1 MTIMHEAFLE
11 LRSAFPD
18 LDAEVRSILLTRS
31 QDGAT
36 ISDIKDDYRKNTGI
50 VFPIFQNITEFLLS
64 IPFVTAF
71 CNENGKLIFNVQPSA
86 RTKHIYDLVQQQKPQ
101 HQLQTQKHQQFVQYN
116 DQNRFE
122 PFVNNI
128 SSKKNERDEFW
139 YRNNKQTDCQKNNEY
154 INKKNIDNN
163 EFSESANIDV
173 VKTKVGL
180 ENLTSLQTNAHKG
193 VFNYTEETGRN
204 NYYQD
209 NCNHLFN
216 RLCNQP
222 KMASQNLGH
231 NFNNIHYSNQNN
243 RITKQQS
250 TYSQAKT
257 ISQTSQFRSIQQ
269 QNYLNTNKLEK
280 QPNPYKESMA
290 KYIPPST
297 SRPISPSCTKSSR
310 YNDSIYTTDSD
321 YEAHLLDFP
330 LLGDDFFLFLAR
342 MELRCKFKKYD
353 KILQSGLCVSG
364 QTICG
369 AIKRVRQLEDQCKS
383 IIVNI
388 GSVDIMKGR
397 PLVQIEHDFREL
409 INLMFKK
416 GFTPILT
423 TLAPLANF
431 AHDEITKTKLERFNN
446 FIKKEGEFLLVMDI
460 WACLV
465 NERGHIL
472 FDCFQNE
479 PRIVTGTSEPYVFWN
494 KIGRQRVLQLI
505 ESQLEY

>member
-11 LRSAFPD
+11 LRNAFPD
-18 LDAEVRSILLTRS
+18 LDVEVRSILMARS
-31 QDGAT
+31 QEGAT
-36 ISDIKDDYRKNTGI
+36 ITDIKDDYRKNMGL
-50 VFPIFQNITEFLLS
+50 VFPIYQNITEFLLS
-64 IPFVTAF
+64 IPFVTAY
-71 CNENGKLIFNVQPSA
+71 CNENGKLIFNVRPSA

-101 HQLQTQKHQQFVQYN
+101 QHQISTQKQQFIQYN
-116 DQNRFE
+116 EQKRYE
-122 PFVNNI
+122 PVVNNI
-128 SSKKNERDEFW
+128 SSQKKECDELW
-139 YRNNKQTDCQKNNEY
+139 YCKHKQIDYGNNTECID
-154 INKKNIDNN
+154 KKHVDDKI
-163 EFSESANIDV
+163 SESTNIDV
-173 VKTKVGL
+173 AKTKVGL
-180 ENLTSLQTNAHKG
+180 EKSALLPANDHDG
-193 VFNYTEETGRN
+193 VSNYNVDAGSN

-216 RLCNQP
+216 RLYNQP
-222 KMASQNLGH
+222 KVASQNLGH
-231 NFNNIHYSNQNN
+231 NFNNNHYSNLNS
-243 RITKQQS
+243 RLPKQQPTQIKS
-250 TYSQAKT
+250 

-280 QPNPYKESMA
+280 QFNPFKQPTA
-290 KYIPPST
+290 RYIPTST
-297 SRPISPSCTKSSR
+297 SRPTSPTCTKSSR

-353 KILQSGLCVSG
+353 KVLQSGLCVSG

-369 AIKRVRQLEDQCKS
+369 AIRRVRQLEDQCKS
-383 IIVNI
+383 VIVNI

-397 PLVQIEHDFREL
+397 SLVQIEHDFREL

-431 AHDEITKTKLERFNN
+431 AHDEHTKNKLERFNS
-446 FIKKEGEFLLVMDI
+446 FIKKEGKFSLVMDI
-460 WACLV
+460 WSCLV

-479 PRIVTGTSEPYVFWN
+479 PRMVTGTSEPYVFWN

>member
-1 MTIMHEAFLE
+1 MTVMHEAFLE

-18 LDAEVRSILLTRS
+18 LDAEVRSILLARS
-31 QDGAT
+31 QEGAT
-36 ISDIKDDYRKNTGI
+36 ISDLKDDYRKNTGI

-71 CNENGKLIFNVQPSA
+71 CNEN
-86 RTKHIYDLVQQQKPQ
+86 VQQQKPQ
-101 HQLQTQKHQQFVQYN
+101 QQIHTQKQQQFVHYN

-128 SSKKNERDEFW
+128 SSKKNKRDEFW
-139 YRNNKQTDCQKNNEY
+139 YRHNKQIDYRNNNEY
-154 INKKNIDNN
+154 INKNNIDNN
-163 EFSESANIDV
+163 KISESVKTDAL
-173 VKTKVGL
+173 KTKVGL
-180 ENLTSLQTNAHKG
+180 DNLASLQTNAQKG
-193 VFNYTEETGRN
+193 VSNYTEETGSN

-231 NFNNIHYSNQNN
+231 NFNNIHYSNLNS
-243 RITKQQS
+243 RLTKPQP
-250 TYSQAKT
+250 THLQAKA
-257 ISQTSQFRSIQQ
+257 INQTFQFRSIQQ
-269 QNYLNTNKLEK
+269 QNYLNMNIREK
-280 QPNPYKESMA
+280 QPNPFKQPMA
-290 KYIPPST
+290 KYILPST
-297 SRPISPSCTKSSR
+297 SRPTSPSCTKSSR

-353 KILQSGLCVSG
+353 KVLQSGLCVSG

-369 AIKRVRQLEDQCKS
+369 AIRRVRQLEDQCKS
-383 IIVNI
+383 VIVNI

>member
-1 MTIMHEAFLE
+1 MTVMHEAFLE

-18 LDAEVRSILLTRS
+18 LDAEVRSILLARS
-31 QDGAT
+31 QEGAT
-36 ISDIKDDYRKNTGI
+36 ISDLKDDYRKNTGI

-71 CNENGKLIFNVQPSA
+71 CNEN
-86 RTKHIYDLVQQQKPQ
+86 VQQQKPQ
-101 HQLQTQKHQQFVQYN
+101 QQIHTQKQQQFVHYN

-128 SSKKNERDEFW
+128 SSKKNKRDEFW
-139 YRNNKQTDCQKNNEY
+139 YRHNKQIDYRNNNEY
-154 INKKNIDNN
+154 INKNNIDNN
-163 EFSESANIDV
+163 KISESVKTDAL
-173 VKTKVGL
+173 KTKVGL
-180 ENLTSLQTNAHKG
+180 DNLASLQTNAQKG
-193 VFNYTEETGRN
+193 VSNYTEETGSN

-209 NCNHLFN
+209 NCNHL
-216 RLCNQP
+216 
-222 KMASQNLGH
+222 
-231 NFNNIHYSNQNN
+231 
-243 RITKQQS
+243 
-250 TYSQAKT
+250 
-257 ISQTSQFRSIQQ
+257 SIQQ
-269 QNYLNTNKLEK
+269 QNYLNMNIREK
-280 QPNPYKESMA
+280 QPNPFKQPMA
-290 KYIPPST
+290 KYILPST
-297 SRPISPSCTKSSR
+297 SRPTSPSCTKSSR

-353 KILQSGLCVSG
+353 KVLQSGLCVSG

-369 AIKRVRQLEDQCKS
+369 AIRRVRQLEDQCKS
-383 IIVNI
+383 VIVNI